1 MISVIGIYIQGL
13 MDGEYTI
20 HETCN
25 AEDIKEM
32 PSEYRG
38 TLNVNGKLRK
48 HINRYLINAEI
59 DVTAFFQCDLSL
71 EEYQENIRTSLH
83 ATYLIGVSSDNVDE
97 HNNVFAI
104 TDDTKEIALDN
115 VIREELILTLPLK
128 RVSPQ
133 WRDKNWQQPIQEE
146 KNENEPLSSDTW
158 AVLKNLQSNTLNN

>member
-20 HETCN
+20 HEACN

-59 DVTAFFQCDLSL
+59 DVTAFF
-71 EEYQENIRTSLH
+71 H
-83 ATYLIGVSSDNVDE
+83 ATYLSKS
-97 HNNVFAI
+97 
-104 TDDTKEIALDN
+104 
-115 VIREELILTLPLK
+115 IRKT
-128 RVSPQ
+128 
-133 WRDKNWQQPIQEE
+133 
-146 KNENEPLSSDTW
+146 
-158 AVLKNLQSNTLNN
+158 